1 MPDQQ
6 TILIVEDSPVN
17 RKILNELLRK
27 QGYNIL
33 NAASGEEAL
42 ELVGKILPDLII
54 LDILLPGI
62 NGYTTCIRLQ
72 DDPLTRDIPVIFISS
87 LDATEDKIGG
97 FEAGG
102 VDYITK
108 PFHPAEVIARI
119 CTHLRIRHLQR
130 VLAKKNILLEEE
142 KQKSED
148 LLQNVLPRRVAR
160 ELLTTGNCAPKLFPE
175 ATVCFADIVNFTAA
189 SSRLSPETIIGELN
203 EIFTGF
209 DRIATRYN
217 CERMKTIGD
226 AYLFVCGVPSAD
238 PRHAENIAR
247 SSLEMI
253 EFLDRRNQQAQFAWQ
268 IRVGIHSG
276 PVIGGVVGTEKYLYD
291 IFGDTVNI
299 AARME
304 ELGSP
309 MRVNVSSASHAILHD
324 RFLFTSGQEVQ
335 VKGKGKQIMY
345 TLTSPQ
351 PLNRG
356 SRKPT
361 TNNHKT
367 AL

>member
-1 MPDQQ
+1 MDNQQ

-17 RKILNELLRK
+17 RKILSELLKK
-27 QGYNIL
+27 QGYTIL

-42 ELVGKILPDLII
+42 KLVTTVLPDLII
-54 LDILLPGI
+54 LDILLPGM
-62 NGYTTCIRLQ
+62 NGYTTCIQLK
-72 DDPLTRDIPVIFISS
+72 DDPQTRNIPVIFISS

-108 PFHPAEVIARI
+108 PFQPAEVIARI

-130 VLAKKNILLEEE
+130 KLARKNILLQEE
-142 KQKSED
+142 KQKSEA
-148 LLQNVLPRRVAR
+148 LLQNVLPCRVAG
-160 ELLTTGNCAPKLFPE
+160 ELLATGHCVPKLFTE
-175 ATVCFADIVNFTAA
+175 ATVCFADIVGFTAA

-209 DRIATRYN
+209 DAIATRHH

-226 AYLFVCGVPSAD
+226 AYLFVCGVPRPD
-238 PRHAENIAR
+238 PRHAENIGR
-247 SSLEMI
+247 SALQMI
-253 EFLDRRNQQAQFAWQ
+253 DFLDKRNQQAGYTWQ

-276 PVIGGVVGTEKYLYD
+276 PVVGGVVGTEKYLYD

-304 ELGSP
+304 ELGTP
-309 MRVNVSSASHAILHD
+309 MQVNVSQETYSILHD
-324 RFLFTSGQEVQ
+324 TFSFIQGEKIE
-335 VKGKGKQIMY
+335 VKGKGEQVIY
-345 TLTSPQ
+345 TLGQ
-351 PLNRG
+351 PKVAKEPIN
-356 SRKPT
+356 S
-361 TNNHKT
+361 
-367 AL
+367 